1 MWRGCPGGG
10 GLRGWHGGGR
20 RDGTGDKEGSP
31 GPGPRRRRRG
41 QGHSRNGLPAR
52 DRGAALTHL
61 QAPAGGEG
69 VPHRDPRPP
78 QAMLRP
84 QPQLAALWPQCG
96 EWPPGGTRASEMP
109 GQPKEEEGAL
119 GREGR
124 VRGRALPRRRR
135 GGGSGSG
142 QEPWAAWPSAGRGLR
157 EVCDMGPSV
166 NVTSAAWA
174 GRWSGGVPMGSEARP
189 DKKPLGAP
197 PQGHHGVTGPGSL
210 WPCAQ
215 LQVTSSQGSVRH
227 VCEGGPPRPPWPS
240 AAPAGSVPLHH
251 RPSSPQGPRLS
262 CTRP

>member
-1 MWRGCPGGG
+1 M
-10 GLRGWHGGGR
+10 
-20 RDGTGDKEGSP
+20 
-31 GPGPRRRRRG
+31 
-41 QGHSRNGLPAR
+41 
-52 DRGAALTHL
+52 
-61 QAPAGGEG
+61 
-69 VPHRDPRPP
+69 PHRDPPLAPGHAEAPASAGGPVAAVWRM
-78 QAMLRP
+78 ATRWHSSLRD
-84 QPQLAALWPQCG
+84 ARTA
-96 EWPPGGTRASEMP
+96 EGGGGGPRQGRQ
-109 GQPKEEEGAL
+109 GQGA
-119 GREGR
+119 G
-124 VRGRALPRRRR
+124 GRALPRRRR

-197 PQGHHGVTGPGSL
+197 PQGRHGVTGPGSL

-240 AAPAGSVPLHH
+240 AASVAL
-251 RPSSPQGPRLS
+251 RGPRRL
-262 CTRP
+262 CPAPPPAQQPPGAPPELHEAVEVTTGA